1 MFDAMELTRLNLPSF
16 DCKITEKEGKKFIFD
31 PIRKKDIVLTPEE
44 WVRQHFIHLLINE
57 MSFAK
62 GLIKIES
69 GLTYHQ
75 LDKRTDIVVYDKAAK
90 PYLLIE
96 CKAPKV
102 PLNKKVISQ
111 ATVYNKTLKAPFI
124 AITNG
129 LKTFCFEMDFEKG
142 TSTQMKSLP
151 ERP

>member
-1 MFDAMELTRLNLPSF
+1 MFDGMELTMLNLPAY
-16 DCKITEKEGKKFIFD
+16 DCEITENEGKKFIFD
-31 PIRKKDIVLTPEE
+31 TIRRKDIVLTPEE

-57 MSFAK
+57 LGFAK

-69 GLTYHQ
+69 GMLYHQ
-75 LDKRTDIVVYDKAAK
+75 LNKRTDILVYDKAAK

-111 ATVYNKTLKAPFI
+111 ATVYNKILKAPFI

-129 LKTFCFEMDFEKG
+129 LKTFCFEVDFETG
-142 TSTQMKSLP
+142 TSTQMKAFP